1 MTFDTSDQISPATS
15 LVVLIGCPSAK
26 PTNAPPTVSPT
37 PPAIATGLTTTVAR
51 PLPAVL
57 PRSFRLSVAE
67 TPGGPLFAPL
77 VGFVGALATVGFA
90 ATVTSP
96 FGWRTSWTPA
106 PA

>member
-26 PTNAPPTVSPT
+26 PTNAPPTVNPT
-37 PPAIATGLTTTVAR
+37 PPTTATGLTTAVAR

-77 VGFVGALATVGFA
+77 VGLVGALVTVGFA
-90 ATVTSP
+90 ATVTLRWD
-96 FGWRTSWTPA
+96 GARV
-106 PA
+106 